1 MRWKYSYLLEQHRE
15 VIYKKRDDLLKQK
28 KTLHLLEEHLPQRFA
43 QLRSTVPKDVLDQCE
58 RDVALYH
65 LDQAWSYYLAEVE
78 HLRMFIHV
86 RSLDGCDPLGEF
98 HKAIAQAFYEMQ
110 ARLNDCTLDTLRT
123 VDISENGI
131 DFERAGL
138 KTPAATWT
146 YIINDNPLGDWT
158 QRLRSSV
165 KRIVK
170 EKLFR

>member
-1 MRWKYSYLLEQHRE
+1 
-15 VIYKKRDDLLKQK
+15 
-28 KTLHLLEEHLPQRFA
+28 
-43 QLRSTVPKDVLDQCE
+43 
-58 RDVALYH
+58 
-65 LDQAWSYYLAEVE
+65 
-78 HLRMFIHV
+78 MFH
-86 RSLDGCDPLGEF
+86 GCDPLGEF

-110 ARLNDCTLDTLRT
+110 AGLNDSMLDTLRT

-146 YIINDNPLGDWT
+146 YIINDNPLGNWT